1 VFKRIRE
8 RGRVPRIF
16 AINTSAEYWRGDGSQ
31 IHTDVEGN
39 RDAEPAD
46 FVRTYLFAGTQ
57 HTPGALP
64 PLDADPNTGSRG
76 FHRFNVSDYAPLL
89 RSALVN
95 LDRWVSEGVEPPPS
109 AFPRIADK
117 TAVEAESLASFF
129 RTLPGARFPDRVTRP
144 SRLDFGPDIDR
155 GIAQY
160 PPKAGAPYRTYVSA
174 VDADGNEVAGIRGPE
189 LAAPLATLTGWNPR
203 HPEQGAQGDLMSMM
217 GSTLPFALTRAE
229 RERSGD
235 PRQSIAERYASRTA
249 YLERVRETTRK
260 LIAARH
266 VLAEDLEAIIER
278 AGQRWDWIHAS

>member
-1 VFKRIRE
+1 M
-8 RGRVPRIF
+8 
-16 AINTSAEYWRGDGSQ
+16 
-31 IHTDVEGN
+31 
-39 RDAEPAD
+39 
-46 FVRTYLFAGTQ
+46 
-57 HTPGALP
+57 
-64 PLDADPNTGSRG
+64 
-76 FHRFNVSDYAPLL
+76 SDYAPLL
-89 RSALVN
+89 RSALIN

-109 AFPRIADK
+109 AYPRVADK

-217 GSTLPFALTRAE
+217 GSTLPFALTQAQ

-266 VLAEDLEAIIER
+266 LLAEDLEAIIER
-278 AGQRWDWIHAS
+278 AGQRWDWIHES